1 MVEISRYRSRFS
13 GEGREFVPP
22 NERFV
27 AYVDSEPTL
36 MLELT
41 ATGFQF
47 YGPRA
52 LSVDEFLT
60 NIQFATQVSSFDL
73 RERLL
78 IQQPRARVYLFAGA
92 TLTCSE
98 SGGQTSVWSLDNPRL
113 EEVLP
118 GRPFRDFYSFAAL
131 MRSLVPDEPTYLKVT
146 IPMIGVTH
154 WADIEG
160 TQNPRS
166 GFLLDQVLFFEPRWF
181 KVNSE
186 LIFTLFRSLTVAKL
200 DQKDISEIIDFMFGD
215 QREHNV

>member
-1 MVEISRYRSRFS
+1 
-13 GEGREFVPP
+13 
-22 NERFV
+22 
-27 AYVDSEPTL
+27 
-36 MLELT
+36 
-41 ATGFQF
+41 
-47 YGPRA
+47 
-52 LSVDEFLT
+52 
-60 NIQFATQVSSFDL
+60 
-73 RERLL
+73 
-78 IQQPRARVYLFAGA
+78 
-92 TLTCSE
+92 
-98 SGGQTSVWSLDNPRL
+98 
-113 EEVLP
+113 
-118 GRPFRDFYSFAAL
+118 